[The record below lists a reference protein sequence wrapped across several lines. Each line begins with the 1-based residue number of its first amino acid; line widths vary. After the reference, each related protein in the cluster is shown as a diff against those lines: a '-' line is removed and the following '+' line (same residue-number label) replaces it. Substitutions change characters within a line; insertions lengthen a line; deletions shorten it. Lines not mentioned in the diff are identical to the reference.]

1 MIIIRSYFQ
10 NSVSMDTLNIKFI
23 YQNLISVKKID
34 YRFTENC
41 LCEEI
46 TSAINTYS

>member
-1 MIIIRSYFQ
+1 
-10 NSVSMDTLNIKFI
+10 MDTLNIKFI

-41 LCEEI
+41 LGEEI
-46 TSAINTYS
+46 ASAINTYS